1 MMWLEMFKKKKKMS
15 WFVLNVSSKN
25 LKILVCA
32 LEGFSMYTDL
42 IFMSDPEKIDD
53 KVGSKWMNQHMD

>member
-1 MMWLEMFKKKKKMS
+1 M
-15 WFVLNVSSKN
+15 LNVSSKN